1 MAYSLLNGD
10 KDMTQYKKDLV
21 KESIDAAA
29 LTVFASKGYKGTK
42 IADISDCAGISV
54 GNIYKYYKSKEEIF
68 LSVVPE
74 SFIESVKGVL
84 FKKIVLTT
92 NEKSLVLLESSGE
105 FWLNNQGVIE
115 FLVENRERI
124 LIVLKNNKG
133 TKYENTKDE
142 LIHFL
147 ISSVKET
154 SNLNLSNKGNIDFV
168 LNIIYNSL
176 IDITLRV
183 LEERYGIEEV
193 KEGLLEISTYH
204 LFGITGL
211 LR

>member
-1 MAYSLLNGD
+1 MSYSLLNGD

-21 KESIDAAA
+21 KESIDTAA
-29 LTVFASKGYKGTK
+29 LSVFASKGYKGAK
-42 IADISDCAGISV
+42 IADISDCARISV

-74 SFIESVKGVL
+74 SFIESIKEVL
-84 FKKIVLTT
+84 FKKIVLTAS
-92 NEKSLVLLESSGE
+92 EKSLVLLESSEE
-105 FWLNNQGVIE
+105 FWLNNQEIIE
-115 FLVENRERI
+115 LLVENRERI
-124 LIVLKNNKG
+124 LIVLKNNRG

-147 ISSVKET
+147 IRAAEET
-154 SNLNLSNKGNIDFV
+154 SNLNHSNKENIGFV

-183 LEERYGIEEV
+183 LEERNGIEEV
-193 KEGLLEISTYH
+193 KEGLLEITTYH

-211 LR
+211 LK